1 MGSGNRNTAGGHT
14 GTAYNRAVVRGRGAR
29 RSAGMWN
36 VALNTGML
44 VFSFLMIYPFWDTF
58 MLSFAKPEEAATLGF
73 HLWNKNWSLSSYQF
87 IFRNNQVLTAYGN
100 TIFITVIGTLL
111 ALAVTVLAAF
121 PLSKKELP
129 GRSAITLIFVFT
141 MFFSGGIVPFYLTIK
156 SLGLMDTRW
165 VLILPHALN
174 VFYVTIMRNY
184 MMSLDK
190 GLEESALIDGA
201 GYLTVMY
208 RIILPIARP
217 ILATLVLWNAVS
229 FWNQWYHALLFIRD
243 DHKLVL
249 QLLLRRLIEYSSAEG
264 SSSME
269 AFRRQNDAMLNSA
282 TVKAAVILITI
293 GPIVFFYPFIQKH
306 FIKGITVG
314 SLKG

>member
-1 MGSGNRNTAGGHT
+1 MRSGNRNAGG
-14 GTAYNRAVVRGRGAR
+14 GPETAYNRSTVRARGAR
-29 RSAGMWN
+29 RSGGVWN
-36 VALNTGML
+36 ISLNTGML
-44 VFSFLMIYPFWDTF
+44 LFSIMMIYPFWDTF

-87 IFRNNQVLTAYGN
+87 IFRNNQVMTAYGN
-100 TIFITVIGTLL
+100 TIFITVVGTFL
-111 ALAVTVLAAF
+111 ALAITVLAAF
-121 PLSKKELP
+121 PLSKKDLP
-129 GRSAITLIFVFT
+129 GRSAITMIFVFT
-141 MFFSGGIVPFYLTIK
+141 MFFSGGVVPFYLTIK
-156 SLGLMDTRW
+156 ALGLMDTRW
-165 VLILPHALN
+165 VLILPQVLN
-174 VFYVTIMRNY
+174 VFYLTIMRNY

-190 GLEESALIDGA
+190 ALEESAMMDGA
-201 GYLTVMY
+201 GYLTVLY

-217 ILATLVLWNAVS
+217 ILATLVLWNAVA

-243 DHKLVL
+243 DRKLVL

-264 SSSME
+264 VSSME
-269 AFRRQNDAMLNSA
+269 VFRRQNDAMLNSA

-293 GPIVFFYPFIQKH
+293 GPIIFFYPFIQKH